1 MDYTKIG
8 NKYKVKPSLIKD
20 EYEKFWKAVK
30 KELSSPQE
38 LKISIP
44 YFGVFLVQE
53 GRLKRK
59 VRALDKALTFYENRK
74 GGVRDEKFKIEYLKQ
89 LEAACHLL
97 KKCSTEL
104 TEELEICH
112 KWLKQTTTPS

>member
-1 MDYTKIG
+1 MNYEKIAI
-8 NKYKVKPSLIKD
+8 KYKIKPSLIKD

-38 LKISIP
+38 LKISLP

-74 GGVRDEKFKIEYLKQ
+74 GGIRDEKFRIEYLKQ
-89 LEAACHLL
+89 LEATCHLL
-97 KKCSTEL
+97 EKCSTEL

-112 KWLKQTTTPS
+112 KWLKQTITPS